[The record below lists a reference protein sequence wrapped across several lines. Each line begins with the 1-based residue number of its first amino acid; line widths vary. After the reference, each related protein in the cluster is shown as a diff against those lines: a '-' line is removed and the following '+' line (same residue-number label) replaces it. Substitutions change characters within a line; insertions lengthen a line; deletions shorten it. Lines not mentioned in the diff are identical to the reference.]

1 MLSDRS
7 ELLKQQ
13 RFLYINKNALLNQFY
28 EQIEPYDFYRYIF
41 PEGAF
46 ERKGHYEDNKPNAI
60 AVTIEKKYKENG
72 IAVELKRNG
81 KGKRYTITDNLEELN
96 ELNKSE
102 FTIMSPISYYGKQRP
117 GWQRGAGA
125 LCCHP
130 GGW

>member
-60 AVTIEKKYKENG
+60 AVTIEIKKTVLRLSLKEM
-72 IAVELKRNG
+72 V
-81 KGKRYTITDNLEELN
+81 KGKDIQLRIIS
-96 ELNKSE
+96 KS
-102 FTIMSPISYYGKQRP
+102 
-117 GWQRGAGA
+117 
-125 LCCHP
+125 
-130 GGW
+130 

>member
-72 IAVELKRNG
+72 IAVEIKRNG
-81 KGKRYTITDNLEELN
+81 KGVIAASPYTFCEEQHDPLTDGLG
-96 ELNKSE
+96 
-102 FTIMSPISYYGKQRP
+102 ICIQYSP
-117 GWQRGAGA
+117 
-125 LCCHP
+125 
-130 GGW
+130 

>member
-46 ERKGHYEDNKPNAI
+46 ERK
-60 AVTIEKKYKENG
+60 
-72 IAVELKRNG
+72 
-81 KGKRYTITDNLEELN
+81 
-96 ELNKSE
+96 
-102 FTIMSPISYYGKQRP
+102 
-117 GWQRGAGA
+117 
-125 LCCHP
+125 
-130 GGW
+130 